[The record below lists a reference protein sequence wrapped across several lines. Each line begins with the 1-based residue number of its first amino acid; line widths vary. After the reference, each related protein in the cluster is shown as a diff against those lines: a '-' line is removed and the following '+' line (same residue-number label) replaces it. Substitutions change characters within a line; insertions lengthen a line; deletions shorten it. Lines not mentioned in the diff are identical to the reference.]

1 MIITINGEKKEFT
14 ENLTFS
20 TLLSELGV
28 DARKVAVER
37 NLNIVPRTTYAQTA
51 VNDGDEI
58 EIIKFIG
65 GG

>member
-1 MIITINGEKKEFT
+1 MIITINGEKKEFP
-14 ENLTFS
+14 EKLSFS
-20 TLLSELGV
+20 ELLSGLGV

-37 NLNIVPRTTYAQTA
+37 NLQIVPRTTYAQTP